1 MHRRLLLASGLAFVG
16 AGRALAQSDNGVSRS
31 DIPPAGGPDQPA
43 YRTGGDSG
51 YGRDD
56 RSGGNGDDRGGDTY
70 GRTDRD
76 DSYDRGDRGDRY
88 GGRDDRYADDHN
100 MPPPETRRPNYR
112 APTYTKDELANNVS
126 DFFGVTTEAAAS
138 IVERIFHDNGRP
150 TGYIAGTEGSAAF
163 FGGLRYGNGLLYMKD
178 RPPQKIYWRGPSIG
192 FDWGGNGARVFTLCY
207 NLQYPDMIYRRY
219 PGVDGS
225 AYFVGGL
232 GVNYQRAE
240 DITLAPI
247 RTGVGL
253 RLGANVGYLAYSRN
267 STWVPF

>member
-1 MHRRLLLASGLAFVG
+1 MHRRLLLASGLAFLG
-16 AGRALAQSDNGVSRS
+16 AGKALAQSDTGVTRS
-31 DIPPAGGPDQPA
+31 DIPPTGGPDQPA
-43 YRTGGDSG
+43 YRGGGDSQDNG
-51 YGRDD
+51 YGGDDRGDRRYDDRSD
-56 RSGGNGDDRGGDTY
+56 RSGGGDSYSRDDRY
-70 GRTDRD
+70 
-76 DSYDRGDRGDRY
+76 DRGDRY
-88 GGRDDRYADDHN
+88 GDADDHN
-100 MPPPETRRPNYR
+100 MPPPETGRPTYR
-112 APTYTKDELANNVS
+112 APTYTRDELANSVS

-138 IVERIFHDNGRP
+138 IVERIFRDNGRP

-178 RPPQKIYWRGPSIG
+178 RPPQKVYWRGPSIG

-207 NLQYPDMIYRRY
+207 NLQYPDMLYRRY

-225 AYFVGGL
+225 AYFIGGL